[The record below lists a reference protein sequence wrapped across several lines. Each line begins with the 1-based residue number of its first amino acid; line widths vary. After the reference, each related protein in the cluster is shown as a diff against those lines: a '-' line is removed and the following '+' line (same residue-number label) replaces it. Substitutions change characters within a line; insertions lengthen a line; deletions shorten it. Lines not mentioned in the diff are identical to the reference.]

1 MKISG
6 SNDGEIRVLSW
17 DKGGSSLQSRP
28 ATEQELN
35 VGKPAHTTMPTQ
47 GNEEDETFLTDVGRV
62 AFSTLEAPVSL
73 VSDFVV
79 RPFAEDK
86 EEYDDAYAE
95 GRAKAAEYVP
105 FLDQE
110 DIIDPET
117 QEILKPGTG
126 AGTVLDIGTF
136 LVGGGVVFKTLNKL
150 SKSQR
155 LRSLGKKIGMKKEP
169 GLVAKSLI
177 AEQATEQLLGD
188 PNTNLANFVAEDIMD
203 EPPAVIEYLAADKD
217 DDVLLNRAKMAVT
230 SGILTGG
237 IAGLLELGFKRINIR
252 KASKKVLG
260 KGAPDTPEETARVAE
275 ELLGEARQ
283 GATTPVVETIR
294 EVTQDD
300 AEGVAQIINQS
311 AGGFKG
317 GLKWLEQRWL
327 KSRGFFS
334 KKAFDAS
341 EEAVHTQRQ
350 LVTGAAQIAR
360 RLQRFM
366 DDVAERGDK
375 GITTRVSDALLDNT
389 MLDMTPSEK
398 IKYLTDSKG
407 QYRFSKEIA
416 QEVRDA
422 RGEID
427 RLSKTVLD
435 SHIGSATV
443 RESIEAN
450 MGEYMRRSYRLFED
464 ANYVP
469 TDDLIENAQNAIVD
483 AKLQKFIT
491 EEFDSVEAIREAN
504 PSLVSDLYDQAKT
517 QVSEILD
524 RGDVANY
531 NDYISKVRR
540 INKKYLSERED
551 ILPEIRKLMGEIESP
566 TENIILTVQKLASIT
581 ENNRFY
587 TKLQELGGSVAS
599 DKEAFDRAFKQ
610 ATLEL
615 KDVDATDIK
624 NIGGRF
630 VTMVDSGAVG
640 KVIKRDGDNYIIEI
654 KDFKTQKLTRK
665 TVDDT
670 KFSVIPQDQTLSK
683 LTKKI
688 YDAETG
694 GNAYTKAQ
702 YIKENKDGVFSS
714 KISGTGSALDG
725 QYTTPELAR
734 AINNLED
741 THLFWGVA
749 SKGFKN
755 FEPVR
760 WFSGA
765 KGLNQQMRTVYDH
778 TTHLRNALG
787 GFQFG
792 LANGL
797 NPLSNGRLN
806 FQVLKNEI
814 GGEGDKVF
822 DSLYTRLQ
830 GLGVINTSVRASEA
844 RALLDIAKETSPA
857 RFISRLDKYAEKY
870 NIPDRG
876 VELARLIKERPEQI
890 YMATDDFFKMNAFA
904 NELATLRKAHK
915 GDASWT
921 PERLEKAAA
930 EIVKDTMPNYDRVFK
945 GVKALRE
952 MPVGNFVS
960 FPAEIMRT
968 SVNIIKRG
976 IDEGVE
982 GITTG
987 NATLFRRGAQRLAGF
1002 GTLNAGWFAI
1012 GHAGH
1017 NLMSNKLLGFT
1028 DLQNQGAQVNAEGFT
1043 VNHNKQF
1050 LRGEDGEM
1058 YVHDPTY
1065 LNSYNIWQDIALGFH
1080 RELSLGELNG
1090 ERATERLSSAMMSAV
1105 GSVIQPF
1112 TDEAMFTSLMTD
1124 LNYAWQNEQG
1134 RTSSG
1139 RKIFEDKDSLGES
1152 VFDAM
1157 GYVALNFAPG
1167 FVLDSKKFAEA
1178 VFETPNESTGLK
1190 RSLSART
1197 VEMLSGINFRKYR
1210 PEDNFKYH
1218 VKKYNRIV
1226 NYELDKVRP
1235 RFGKDSEDYFEI
1247 YTQAQAKKYEASQEL
1262 YRQVEA
1268 MRNLGFK
1275 AFDIWKLMEDAGMRG
1290 RTIRRGIMRGKFTP
1304 DKISVPVKNQ
1314 ILRQAED
1321 KDSMK
1326 ADMYKIRQ
1334 YTDFMSYLNL
1344 QPVEKEDIR
1353 SSRII
1358 RDKMSLKDFERL
1370 KFKKGGE
1377 VYNVANVGT
1386 EPDERIDKMT
1396 GLPYNIQAGSAFMDE
1411 EDPLKRLGFTGGGQV
1426 DPLVRLGFFRGGKIL
1441 GSLQRSRFMK
1451 GGPTYKIQKGD
1462 TLSEIAKTQGV
1473 SQEELQELNQIENP
1487 DKIFAGA
1494 ELKLPEREEAVV
1506 EQEISEE
1513 FTEKDT
1519 ANIAADTLREV
1530 VLSEDRDLEA
1540 EIEAEKKSGISFN
1553 IIREARGDTLDEE
1566 VTDSPKEEDADDGIF
1581 SGGIR
1586 RLHQVLN
1593 DNKKEL
1599 DAGQITEVE
1608 AGVRAFAARI
1618 DVLFSPIGELVGTVA
1633 SALTPD
1639 AIEES
1644 IKREL
1649 AEIGGDISA
1658 FIKENGLERSAKNIA
1673 ALSSIIGIV
1682 PTAQIIKRGL
1692 NTVAAGTKT
1701 KLDKFYN
1708 KGFDKDGNAI
1718 PFDSPLE
1725 RKAYQTTSAGIA
1737 FSQAGPE
1744 GIVDALLPGMIA
1756 RRRAGAAGSKRKEII
1771 QEAETANIEDAY
1783 ASSIAGRNI
1792 VDQSPDTELG
1802 DLLKDSAI
1810 EKSYIHTNKK
1820 LSDEEGLR
1828 AALFKDYNDFD
1839 TPIEIQNRAMNHI
1852 LFGPW
1857 TEGISV
1863 NVRGRKIGSER
1874 PLNPNNTDVDVK
1886 RLDGPQQLLGESH
1899 GTSDVAANSLRKIFK
1914 VDNRVKMA
1922 KYINQLNPDGT
1933 PKAGVRLTGGNPQKV
1948 SLGTKRNTDVDVE
1961 GTLAGATP
1969 EQIKAWLNFDA
1980 GGKQGSSVKFKV
1992 DEKNPNIVYWSDSHA
2007 SKSKESGGVNDFIAM
2022 DLKTGDVYTMIS
2034 DKHDMLANL
2043 NPVGGS
2049 SRLTI
2054 SPLTK
2059 RNFKDPKK
2067 VGTHKQRNY
2076 QEEAQA
2082 TLDMLEEYKLELP
2095 EGGLAMPSYD
2105 PVTGLIPTGTKTV
2118 KLLKETKADMDTL
2131 RKIANAEKIEK
2142 VGNSW
2147 KIDGKTISKGEL
2159 EAATNINLTAIAHF
2173 SGKASA
2179 KDYGVL
2185 ARRLGKAYLATDFL
2199 TGESAKK
2206 PSKMKKVPGETT
2218 ALYESVP
2225 KPATREEM
2233 FNALKESRKEGQ
2245 LGQRDRI
2252 NLDIPEGTKV
2262 GLRLDIPAYTEHNVW
2277 VPTLKP
2283 LEGPDKTSSHRAT
2296 AAITNPDLSVSEAL
2310 QSKALKVKEGGPK
2323 SPFAVIKGSLVNR
2336 TDEQNYLLAQ
2346 QHLKDPEWT
2355 QVGYN
2360 PKKHSYFFDRE
2371 TGQPVIGGEE
2381 AIQVGPLVLV
2391 KKAKFGKREDYKYA
2405 MGGKVLTA
2413 SRRLANAI

>member
-1 MKISG
+1 MLQRQPDG
-6 SNDGEIRVLSW
+6 SFKDVTW
-17 DKGGSSLQSRP
+17 DEETGTVITRDVS
-28 ATEQELN
+28 EQELN
-35 VGKPAHTTMPTQ
+35 VGKPSHTILPTED
-47 GNEEDETFLTDVGRV
+47 NEEEETFLTDVGRV

-73 VSDFVV
+73 ISDFVV

-117 QEILKPGTG
+117 QEVLKPGTAG
-126 AGTVLDIGTF
+126 GTVLDIGTF

-150 SKSQR
+150 SKSQKAR
-155 LRSLGKKIGMKKEP
+155 TLGKKLGMKKEP
-169 GLVAKSLI
+169 GLVAKAII

-203 EPPAVIEYLAADKD
+203 EPPAILEYLAADKD

-230 SGILTGG
+230 SGMLTGA
-237 IAGLLELGFKRINIR
+237 ITGLIELGFKRIDIR
-252 KASKKVLG
+252 KASQKVLG
-260 KGAPDTPEETARVAE
+260 KSTPDTPEETARVAE
-275 ELLGEARQ
+275 ELIGEARQ
-283 GATTPVVETIR
+283 GPTAPVVEKIK
-294 EVTQDD
+294 EVAQDD
-300 AEGVAQIINQS
+300 AEGVAQIIKQS
-311 AGGFKG
+311 SGGFKG

-341 EEAVHTQRQ
+341 EEAIHTQRQ
-350 LVTGAAQIAR
+350 LVTGATQIAR

-366 DDVAERGDK
+366 DDVAEKGDK
-375 GITTRVSDALLDNT
+375 GITSRVSNALLDNT

-398 IKYLTDSKG
+398 LKYLTDSKG
-407 QYRFSKEIA
+407 QYGFSKEIA

-435 SHIGSATV
+435 SNIGSATV

-464 ANYVP
+464 ADYVP

-483 AKLQKFIT
+483 AKLKKFIT
-491 EEFDSVEAIREAN
+491 EELDSVEAIREAN
-504 PSLVSDLYDQAKT
+504 PSLVSDLYAQAKT

-524 RGDVANY
+524 RGDIANY

-540 INKKYLSERED
+540 INKKYLAERED

-587 TKLQELGGSVAS
+587 TRLQELGGSVAS
-599 DKEAFDRAFKQ
+599 NKAAFDDAFKEANI
-610 ATLEL
+610 EL
-615 KDVDATDIK
+615 KDVDVADIK
-624 NIGGRF
+624 DIGGRF
-630 VTMVDSGAVG
+630 VTMVDDGAVG
-640 KVIKRDGDNYIIEI
+640 KIIKEQGDNYVIEV
-654 KDFKTQKLTRK
+654 KDFKTQKRTTQ

-670 KFSVIPQDQTLSK
+670 KFNVIPKDQTLSK

-688 YDAETG
+688 YDEKTG

-702 YIKENKDGVFSS
+702 YIKENKDEVFSS

-760 WFSGA
+760 WFAGA
-765 KGLNQQMRTVYDH
+765 KGVNQQMRTVYDH

-797 NPLSNGRLN
+797 NPLSNGRLS
-806 FQVLKNEI
+806 FQVLQNQI
-814 GGEGDKVF
+814 GGGGNKVF

-857 RFISRLDKYAEKY
+857 RFIAKLDKYAEKY
-870 NIPDRG
+870 NLPDRG

-982 GITTG
+982 GIRTG
-987 NATLFRRGAQRLAGF
+987 NATLAKRGAQRLAGF

-1065 LNSYNIWQDIALGFH
+1065 LNSYNIWQDMALGFH

-1105 GSVIQPF
+1105 GSMIQPF

-1134 RTSSG
+1134 RTSAG
-1139 RKIFEDKDSLGES
+1139 RKVFEDKDSLGES

-1178 VFETPNESTGLK
+1178 VFETPNETTGLK
-1190 RSLSART
+1190 RSLSGRT
-1197 VEMLSGINFRKYR
+1197 VEMLSGINFRKYK
-1210 PEDNFKYH
+1210 PEDNFQYH
-1218 VKKYNRIV
+1218 VKKYNRIA
-1226 NYELDKVRP
+1226 NYEISKVRP

-1247 YTQAQAKKYEASQEL
+1247 YTQAQSKKYAASQEL

-1268 MRNLGFK
+1268 MRNLGFR
-1275 AFDIWKLMEDAGMRG
+1275 ASEIWKLMEKAGMRG
-1290 RTIRRGIMRGKFTP
+1290 TGNKSGFMKGHFVP
-1304 DKISVPVKNQ
+1304 DKISTEVRRE
-1314 ILRQAED
+1314 ILKRAKD
-1321 KDSMK
+1321 KEAMNTE
-1326 ADMYKIRQ
+1326 MHKIRR
-1334 YTDFMSYLNL
+1334 YTDFMSRLSL

-1353 SSRII
+1353 SSRIV
-1358 RDKMSLKDFERL
+1358 RDEMSLKDFERL

-1396 GLPYNIQAGSAFMDE
+1396 GMPYNMQAGSAFMDD
-1411 EDPLKRLGFTGGGQV
+1411 EDPLKRLGYTGGGQV
-1426 DPLVRLGFFRGGKIL
+1426 DPLVRLGFFKGGKIL
-1441 GSLQRSRFMK
+1441 GSLQRSRFME
-1451 GGPTYKIQKGD
+1451 GGSTYKIQSGD
-1462 TLSEIAKTQGV
+1462 TLSEIAEAQGV
-1473 SQEELQELNQIENP
+1473 SQAELQELNQIENP
-1487 DKIFAGA
+1487 DKILAGA
-1494 ELKLPEREEAVV
+1494 ELQLPEREEAISEEVV
-1506 EQEISEE
+1506 SEE
-1513 FTEKDT
+1513 FTEQDT
-1519 ANIAADTLREV
+1519 ANVAADALREV
-1530 VLSEDRDLEA
+1530 ILSDRDLET
-1540 EIEAEKKSGISFN
+1540 EIETEKKRGISFSL
-1553 IIREARGDTLDEE
+1553 IPEAQAATGDVEDSDKEYGPVDALIDISTASLTGKERSDKIKEIEE
-1566 VTDSPKEEDADDGIF
+1566 ELKDDDYEGLF
-1581 SGGIR
+1581 GEGKLH
-1586 RLHQVLN
+1586 LHQVLN
-1593 DNKKEL
+1593 EIKKDLSE
-1599 DAGQITEVE
+1599 GQINSLE
-1608 AGVRAFAARI
+1608 AGLREMGARI
-1618 DVLFSPIGELVGTVA
+1618 DMLFAPVGKLVGTVA

-1639 AIEES
+1639 AIEEP

-1649 AEIGGDISA
+1649 AEVGENISEW
-1658 FIKENGLERSAKNIA
+1658 IKENGYEQYAKNINA
-1673 ALSSIIGIV
+1673 AISILGII
-1682 PTAQIIKRGL
+1682 PTAQVLKRGV
-1692 NTVAAGTKT
+1692 NTIAAGTKT

-1708 KGFDKDGNAI
+1708 KGFDKDGKAI
-1718 PFDSPLE
+1718 PFESPLE
-1725 RKAYQTTSAGIA
+1725 RKISQTTSAGIA
-1737 FSQAGPE
+1737 FSRAGPE
-1744 GIVDALLPGMIA
+1744 GIADALLPGMIA
-1756 RRRAGAAGSKRKEII
+1756 RRRAGAAGTKRKEII
-1771 QEAETANIEDAY
+1771 REAETANIEDAY
-1783 ASSIAGRNI
+1783 ASAIAGRNI
-1792 VDQSPDTELG
+1792 VDQSPNTAQG

-1810 EKSYIHTNKK
+1810 EKSYIYKTEE
-1820 LSDEEGLR
+1820 LSNDKEIR
-1828 AALFKDYNDFD
+1828 AALFKDNNDFD
-1839 TPIEIQNRAMNHI
+1839 IPMVIQDRAMDHI
-1852 LFGPW
+1852 TSVW
-1857 TEGISV
+1857 TAGI
-1863 NVRGRKIGSER
+1863 NVTVKGRKISSER
-1874 PLNPNNTDVDVK
+1874 PMNPNNTDVDIK

-1899 GTSDVAANSLRKIFK
+1899 GTSDIAANSLRKIFAGN
-1914 VDNRVKMA
+1914 NRIKMA

-1933 PKAGVRLTGGNPQKV
+1933 PKAGVRLTGGKPQKA
-1948 SLGTKRNTDVDVE
+1948 SLGTKRNTDVNVDN
-1961 GTLAGATP
+1961 TLAGATP
-1969 EQIKAWLNFDA
+1969 EQIKAWLDFDG
-1980 GGKQGSSVKFKV
+1980 GGKQGASVSFKV
-1992 DEKNPNIVYWSDSHA
+1992 DEQNPNIVYWQDSHT

-2022 DLKTGDVYTMIS
+2022 DLKTGDVYTIIS

-2043 NPVGGS
+2043 DPLGGS

-2054 SPLTK
+2054 APMTK

-2067 VGTHKQRNY
+2067 VGTHKQRDY
-2076 QEEAQA
+2076 QGEAQA
-2082 TLDMLEEYKLELP
+2082 TLDMLEKYKLELP
-2095 EGGLAMPSYD
+2095 DGGLTMPTYD

-2147 KIDGKTISKGEL
+2147 KVDGTTVSKGEL
-2159 EAATNINLTAIAHF
+2159 EAATHINLTTIAHF

-2185 ARRLGKAYLATDFL
+2185 ARRLAKGSAATGFL
-2199 TGESAKK
+2199 MGESAEEPKRE
-2206 PSKMKKVPGETT
+2206 G
-2218 ALYESVP
+2218 SV
-2225 KPATREEM
+2225 
-2233 FNALKESRKEGQ
+2233 
-2245 LGQRDRI
+2245 LGGLI
-2252 NLDIPEGTKV
+2252 NIS
-2262 GLRLDIPAYTEHNVW
+2262 N
-2277 VPTLKP
+2277 
-2283 LEGPDKTSSHRAT
+2283 
-2296 AAITNPDLSVSEAL
+2296 
-2310 QSKALKVKEGGPK
+2310 Q
-2323 SPFAVIKGSLVNR
+2323 
-2336 TDEQNYLLAQ
+2336 
-2346 QHLKDPEWT
+2346 KDT
-2355 QVGYN
+2355 I
-2360 PKKHSYFFDRE
+2360 
-2371 TGQPVIGGEE
+2371 PVI
-2381 AIQVGPLVLV
+2381 PN
-2391 KKAKFGKREDYKYA
+2391 
-2405 MGGKVLTA
+2405 GKVLGA
-2413 SRRLANAI
+2413 LSRVAVNA